1 MLKRVFIQ
9 LACCIGGFG
18 CCLCSY
24 VNTQNT
30 VTRLRLEIPI
40 LSCEINELKEQND
53 CLKYEIDL
61 FESPQHL
68 MQLARCSEFSHLKY
82 PTLQEVLTLSEAVA
96 LQKKPIIEK
105 EKDPPTLKWN
115 LAIGAKQ

>member
-9 LACCIGGFG
+9 VAFCVGVFG

-24 VNTQNT
+24 VNTQNA

-40 LSCEINELKEQND
+40 FSQELSKLKEQNNR
-53 CLKYEIDL
+53 LKYEIDL
-61 FESPQHL
+61 FESPEHL

-82 PTLQEVLTLSEAVA
+82 PTLQEVLTVSETII
-96 LQKKPIIEK
+96 LPKSPIEK
-105 EKDPPTLKWN
+105 EKDLPTLKWN

>member
-9 LACCIGGFG
+9 VACCVGVFG

-24 VNTQNT
+24 VNTQNA

-40 LSCEINELKEQND
+40 FSQELSKLKEQNNR
-53 CLKYEIDL
+53 LKYEIDL
-61 FESPQHL
+61 FESPEHL

-82 PTLQEVLTLSEAVA
+82 PTLQEVLTVSEAVV
-96 LQKKPIIEK
+96 LPKSPIEK
-105 EKDPPTLKWN
+105 ERSLPALKWN

>member
-9 LACCIGGFG
+9 LACCIGFFG
-18 CCLCSY
+18 CFLCSY
-24 VNTQNT
+24 INTQNA

-40 LSCEINELKEQND
+40 LSSELNKLKEQNNR
-53 CLKYEIDL
+53 LKYEIDL
-61 FESPQHL
+61 FESPEHL

-82 PTLQEVLTLSEAVA
+82 PTLQEVLTVSEAVIIP
-96 LQKKPIIEK
+96 KSPIEK
-105 EKDPPTLKWN
+105 EKDLPILKWN

>member
-9 LACCIGGFG
+9 VACCVGVFG

-24 VNTQNT
+24 VNTQNA

-40 LSCEINELKEQND
+40 FSQELSKLKEQNNR
-53 CLKYEIDL
+53 LKYEIDL
-61 FESPQHL
+61 FESPEHL

-82 PTLQEVLTLSEAVA
+82 PTLQEVLTVSEAIISP
-96 LQKKPIIEK
+96 KSPIEK
-105 EKDPPTLKWN
+105 ERDLPVLKWN
-115 LAIGAKQ
+115 FAIGAKQ

>member
-9 LACCIGGFG
+9 LACCIGVFG

-24 VNTQNT
+24 VNTQNA

-40 LSCEINELKEQND
+40 LSSELNKLKEQNNR
-53 CLKYEIDL
+53 LKYEIDL
-61 FESPQHL
+61 FENPEHL

-82 PTLQEVLTLSEAVA
+82 PTLQEVLTVSETVIAPKSP
-96 LQKKPIIEK
+96 LEK
-105 EKDPPTLKWN
+105 EKDLPILKWN